1 MHLQTRMSGFKYS
14 IIITG
19 GTAGMG
25 FAAATQMAKDCPDH
39 LIVIASRSSN
49 DDAAGAIN
57 KSLNQSNTQFLPID
71 LANPT
76 DVRRFA
82 RDWMADESKP
92 PIKALVFNA
101 ALQFPNGLTLTPD
114 GMEKTFA
121 IAHAG
126 HALLFH
132 LLFPRLV
139 PRGAR
144 VVLTSSGTHD
154 PAQRSGMPDP
164 VYTTAAQV
172 AYPPPERAALPGRAH
187 YTTAK
192 LCNVLW
198 AYALAR
204 HLGDAVPERSVSV
217 TAMDPGLMP
226 GTGLARETT
235 RVQRWLWVAV
245 LPRLLWLLRMVFSPN
260 VHTAEESGRS
270 LARLAVGADV
280 EGVTGRYF
288 EGREE
293 IMSSKDSYS
302 EKLQE
307 DLWDWTVNFVAGGD
321 KAEAERL
328 NAFR

>member
-1 MHLQTRMSGFKYS
+1 MSAFKYS

-25 FAAATQMAKDCPDH
+25 FEAAAQMAKECPDH
-39 LIVIASRSSN
+39 LIVITSRSSN

-57 KSLNQSNTQFLPID
+57 KSLGQTNTQFLPID
-71 LANPT
+71 LASPA

-82 RDWMADESKP
+82 RDWIADETRP
-92 PIKALVFNA
+92 PIKALVLNA
-101 ALQFPNGLTLTPD
+101 ALQFPNALTLTPD

-132 LLFPRLV
+132 LLFPALV

-154 PAQRSGMPDP
+154 PAQKSGMPDA
-164 VYTTAAQV
+164 VYTTADEV
-172 AYPPPERAALPGRAH
+172 AHPPPQRAALPGAAH

-204 HLGDAVPERSVSV
+204 HLADAVPERGVTV

-226 GTGLARETT
+226 GTGLAREYSGLA
-235 RVQRWLWVAV
+235 RWVWLHV
-245 LPRLLWLLRMVFSPN
+245 LPRLIGLLRIVLYPN
-260 VHTAEESGRS
+260 VHTAEESGRN
-270 LARLAVGADV
+270 LARLAVGPDV
-280 EGVTGRYF
+280 EGVTARYF
-288 EGREE
+288 EGSRE

-302 EKLQE
+302 EKYQE

-321 KAEAERL
+321 KAEVERL

>member
-1 MHLQTRMSGFKYS
+1 MSKFKYS

-25 FAAATQMAKDCPDH
+25 FEAATQMAKDCPDH
-39 LIVIASRSSN
+39 LIVITSRSSN

-71 LANPT
+71 LASPS

-82 RDWMADESKP
+82 RDWIADETKP

-101 ALQFPNGLTLTPD
+101 ALQFPYSLTLTPD
-114 GMEKTFA
+114 DRMEKTFA

-132 LLFPRLV
+132 LLFPKLV

-144 VVLTSSGTHD
+144 VVLTSSGAHD
-154 PAQRSGMPDP
+154 PAQKSGMPDA
-164 VYTTAAQV
+164 VYTTAEEV

-192 LCNVLW
+192 LCNLLW

-204 HLGDAVPERSVSV
+204 HLGDVVPERGV
-217 TAMDPGLMP
+217 TVTTMDPGLMP
-226 GTGLARETT
+226 GTGLAREASGLE
-235 RVQRWLWVAV
+235 RWLWVSV
-245 LPRLLWLLRMVFSPN
+245 LPRLIGLLRIVLFPN
-260 VHTAEESGRS
+260 VHTTQESGRN

-280 EGVTGRYF
+280 EGVTGKYF
-288 EGREE
+288 EGRKE

-302 EKLQE
+302 EKFQE
-307 DLWDWTVNFVAGGD
+307 DLWDWTVNFVARGD
-321 KAEAERL
+321 KSEVERL